1 MSEFFLTLNYYYLGT
16 EDEDLDKEL
25 RGNAVSSY
33 ISLLEKPQELPDVL
47 IKIICWV
54 WEWFYL
60 SPHFPLSLSLSLFL
74 QVVGEYAYEV
84 EEDYEVENVL
94 EKITGLLQ
102 LEFKGDSIPLSPSLS
117 LSVLT
122 CMLVCL

>member
-1 MSEFFLTLNYYYLGT
+1 M
-16 EDEDLDKEL
+16 
-25 RGNAVSSY
+25 
-33 ISLLEKPQELPDVL
+33 
-47 IKIICWV
+47 
-54 WEWFYL
+54 
-60 SPHFPLSLSLSLFL
+60 
-74 QVVGEYAYEV
+74 GEYAYEV

-102 LEFKGDSIPLSPSLS
+102 LEFKGDSIFLSLSLS